1 MRRAGRISG
10 CGVLRAASPR
20 LAGRRRTRP
29 SGASFVVGRAQDR
42 RGVHGCDDRRQ
53 VAGRIVHDAAAA
65 QDAEL
70 RSQERLRR
78 DRAHQDEHVGRDDVD
93 LGAQPRPA
101 GDDVGSQRTLVEPAL
116 AARLP
121 AEVLDGVGQVDAAAI
136 DARTFERVVE
146 HASRRAH
153 ERPALDVLVVA
164 RLLADEREARLAGPL
179 AEYDLRASLPEI
191 AAAAVRGGRAQ
202 GGQAVRVRD
211 ELRCTWE
218 LGHSSILPAGRDPN
232 PVVRRQMAAREG
244 AGATSHA
251 VASASSRHRAQH
263 RVARQPRRV
272 VERHR
277 DPRACRPA
285 ALRGR

>member
-20 LAGRRRTRP
+20 LAGRRRIRP
-29 SGASFVVGRAQDR
+29 SARVVRRRARAGSTRGARF
-42 RGVHGCDDRRQ
+42 DDRRQ

-70 RSQERLRR
+70 RSQERLRS
-78 DRAHQDEHVGRDDVD
+78 DRTHQHEHVGGDDVD
-93 LGAQPRPA
+93 LGAQPGPA
-101 GDDVGSQRTLVEPAL
+101 GDDVGSQGTLVEPAL

-136 DARTFERVVE
+136 DARTFERIVE
-146 HASRRAH
+146 HASRRPY

-164 RLLADEREARLAGPL
+164 RLLPDEREARLAGPL

-202 GGQAVRVRD
+202 SGEAARARD
-211 ELRCTWE
+211 ELRCAWE
-218 LGHSSILPAGRDPN
+218 LGHSPILPAGRDAN
-232 PVVRRQMAAREG
+232 PVVRRQLVGSRG
-244 AGATSHA
+244 AGRATSW
-251 VASASSRHRAQH
+251 RA
-263 RVARQPRRV
+263 
-272 VERHR
+272 
-277 DPRACRPA
+277 
-285 ALRGR
+285 